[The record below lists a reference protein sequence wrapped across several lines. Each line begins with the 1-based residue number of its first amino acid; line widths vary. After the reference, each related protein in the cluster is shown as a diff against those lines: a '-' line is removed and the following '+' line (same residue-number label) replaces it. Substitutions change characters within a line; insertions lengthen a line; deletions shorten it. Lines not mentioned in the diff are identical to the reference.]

1 MSRRTPHK
9 PARSIHPLL
18 QKAVTLHRAGNIAEA
33 IEAYEAIIAQVPNH
47 FDATHLLGVIALQE
61 GRLEQAQELIRS
73 ALRISPKD
81 HAALN
86 NLGMVYLRKGD
97 IELACGQFERA
108 VKIQPNFSD
117 GLANL
122 GGVLRQLGRSRDALV
137 PLRRAYSHNPQS
149 AAVCNLIGACLMDT
163 AEPHE
168 AVKFFEAA
176 TLAEPDVAD
185 GWSNLSIALNSAGEL
200 GRAQDCALKAVAL
213 SPESSAAL
221 AARAA
226 VEFEDGQ
233 IDTAIETYR
242 EAIALPDPS
251 TQTYCA
257 FGNALWVSGRCEE
270 ALDYLRQAVA
280 MDSNSA
286 MARWKLALSQCRSFY
301 DTPAEMEASR
311 KDFAESLEHLQVW
324 FRTTRRQDAYRAVG
338 STQPFYFAYHP
349 LNNRELLTRYGD
361 MCTEWMAS
369 MPTDVPLVRDRQ
381 PEGARYI
388 PAAER
393 KMRIGIASAHIRNH
407 SVWNA
412 LTKGWVHNLDKEC
425 FDIWLFQL
433 GRIDDEEAAQARHIV
448 ARFEEGP
455 KSEQAWART
464 ICEAQL
470 DVLIYPDIGM
480 DALTTQLASLRLA
493 PVQATT
499 WGHPETS
506 GLSTI
511 DLYLSADAFEPAEA
525 DGNYR
530 ERLVRLPN
538 LGVCVEPL
546 SPEITI
552 PDLRSLGLPG
562 DEPLLL
568 CPGTPFKYTP
578 EYDHVWARIAKGL
591 EAGSSNKRGWSRI
604 AGRLLSKG
612 NGRLVFF
619 RSNSQSMDELLARRL
634 RRAFDIEKVDFDA
647 HVRVIP
653 RLDRSRFFGLMQQSA
668 LLLDTMNFS
677 GFNNALQAIEAGL
690 PVLAR
695 ESAFMRGRLA
705 SGIMR
710 RIGLPELVAMTD
722 DAFIQSAVEL
732 SANASKLSELRLEI
746 ANRRAILFH
755 DTEAVRGLERCLM
768 EAIGRTRSLGA
779 ASTSAT

>member
-1 MSRRTPHK
+1 MSRRTPHQ
-9 PARSIHPLL
+9 PTPSIHSLL
-18 QKAVTLHRAGNIAEA
+18 QKAVALHQAGSLVEA
-33 IEAYEAIIAQVPNH
+33 AEAYEAIIAQVPNH

-61 GRLEQAQELIRS
+61 ARLTQAQELITS
-73 ALRISPKD
+73 ALRTNPKD
-81 HAALN
+81 LSALN

-97 IELACGQFERA
+97 FELARGQFERA
-108 VKIQPNFSD
+108 VKINANFSD

-122 GGVLRQLGRSRDALV
+122 GTVLRQLGRPSEALV
-137 PLRRAYSHNPQS
+137 PLRRAHSINPQS
-149 AAVCNLIGACLMDT
+149 AVVCNLIGACLMDT
-163 AEPHE
+163 AEPH
-168 AVKFFEAA
+168 AAAKFFETA

-185 GWSNLSIALNSAGEL
+185 GWSNLSIALNSMGEL
-200 GRAQDCALKAVAL
+200 GRAQDCADKAVAL
-213 SPESSAAL
+213 SPGSSAAL

-226 VEFEDGQ
+226 VEFEEGE
-233 IDTAIETYR
+233 IETAIETYR

-257 FGNALWVSGRCEE
+257 FANALWTSGRCEE
-270 ALDYLRQAVA
+270 ALNYLRQAV
-280 MDSNSA
+280 MIDGNSA
-286 MARWKLALSQCRSFY
+286 IARWKLAISQCRSFY
-301 DTPAEMEASR
+301 DTAAEVEASR
-311 KDFAESLEHLQVW
+311 KDFADSVENLQMW
-324 FRTTRRQDAYRAVG
+324 FRTARCQDAYSAVG

-349 LNNRELLTRYGD
+349 VNNRDLLVRYGKL
-361 MCTEWMAS
+361 CAEWMAS
-369 MPTDVPLVRDRQ
+369 MPWDVPV
-381 PEGARYI
+381 AREQRR
-388 PAAER
+388 PAQNASSSGR

-412 LTKGWVHNLDKEC
+412 LTKGWIHHLDKSR

-433 GRIDDEEAAQARHIV
+433 GRTNDEETAQARREV
-448 ARFEEGP
+448 AHFEDGP
-455 KSEQAWART
+455 KTDRNWART
-464 ICEAQL
+464 ISEAQL
-470 DVLIYPDIGM
+470 DVLIYPEIGM

-506 GLSTI
+506 GLPTI
-511 DLYLSADAFEPAEA
+511 DLYLSADALEPADA
-525 DGNYR
+525 DGNYS

-546 SPEITI
+546 APSILP
-552 PDLRSLGLPG
+552 PNLRSLGLPS

-591 EAGSSNKRGWSRI
+591 QSGSNRRGWSRI
-604 AGRLLSKG
+604 AGRLGAKG

-619 RSNSQSMDELLARRL
+619 RSNSVSMDELLARRL
-634 RRAFDIEKVDFDA
+634 RRAFDLEKVDFDTR
-647 HVRVIP
+647 VRVVS

-668 LLLDTMNFS
+668 LLLDTLGFS

-695 ESAFMRGRLA
+695 EGAFMRGRLA

-710 RIGLPELVAMTD
+710 RMGLPELVATTD
-722 DAFIQSAVEL
+722 DAFIEAAVEL
-732 SANASKLSELRLEI
+732 AANAERLNALRVEI
-746 ANRRAILFH
+746 ANRREVLFH
-755 DTEAVRGLERCLM
+755 DTEAVRGLERCLI
-768 EAIGRTRSLGA
+768 EVVGRSRNAISVGS
-779 ASTSAT
+779 